1 MRIRITPSRA
11 LFAAIAALGLSSIVN
26 AQSVAT
32 APVGAVSKAIPVG
45 LNSVGITLTNPNL
58 VVASCTAN
66 SSSSITLSGVS
77 NVGALLTTGMPYY
90 VEAISGPLEGERFEV
105 NTGSTIS
112 GANSVVV
119 LNTASANNTFAL
131 SADVAVGTQFAL
143 RQHITLAQVQSFFS
157 TPLVGNDSPELA
169 DQIQFLNAAGSAF
182 TVYYLRGSGTQWRL
196 QGNPSNANN
205 VAVPPGVGIMIRKV
219 GSPATLSSVGSV
231 RTNDFAMP
239 MGPGRSFRAHGYP
252 VSYSPALLGGTQANG
267 WVANDST
274 ASADQLQVLNGAGNA
289 LTTYFLRATGGG
301 VVWRLEGNPTN
312 VSASQLFPFDT
323 GFFVNRKN
331 SDTDYIL
338 TTPFTL

>member
-1 MRIRITPSRA
+1 
-11 LFAAIAALGLSSIVN
+11 
-26 AQSVAT
+26 
-32 APVGAVSKAIPVG
+32 
-45 LNSVGITLTNPNL
+45 
-58 VVASCTAN
+58 
-66 SSSSITLSGVS
+66 
-77 NVGALLTTGMPYY
+77 
-90 VEAISGPLEGERFEV
+90 
-105 NTGSTIS
+105 
-112 GANSVVV
+112 
-119 LNTASANNTFAL
+119 
-131 SADVAVGTQFAL
+131 
-143 RQHITLAQVQSFFS
+143 
-157 TPLVGNDSPELA
+157 
-169 DQIQFLNAAGSAF
+169 
-182 TVYYLRGSGTQWRL
+182 
-196 QGNPSNANN
+196 
-205 VAVPPGVGIMIRKV
+205 
-219 GSPATLSSVGSV
+219 
-231 RTNDFAMP
+231 